1 MYIGRLRPLLL
12 GAAVALCMGT
22 GSAAM
27 ASTSVP
33 SHASDYVNY
42 GCKKSDKNHHSHGM
56 KSNDYGKNH
65 NNCGC
70 QYGGYSG
77 GKTTDAQYG
86 NNNNNNCGCQYGGY
100 NSGKTTHAQ
109 YGNNNNNCG
118 CQYGD
123 NGHSH
128 NHNKDNCGQGSKP

>member
-33 SHASDYVNY
+33 SHASDYGNY
-42 GCKKSDKNHHSHGM
+42 GCNNSGKNHHSHGM

-86 NNNNNNCGCQYGGY
+86 NNNNNNCGCQYG
-100 NSGKTTHAQ
+100 
-109 YGNNNNNCG
+109 
-118 CQYGD
+118 D